1 VEFSRMG
8 GRGRSNGA
16 APAPN
21 RHPHDG
27 GAPPL
32 TGFRYDGQPRGLASE
47 AEILARFP
55 ELAAQT

>member
-1 VEFSRMG
+1 MG